1 LVVEVED
8 RSLPSVPFY
17 FTSGI
22 SQKKEKKHQK
32 PNTATSWLPLK
43 MGLDER
49 KRPMALNLTPIRTMS
64 AGSVS
69 STNSSSTSSSLAKPP
84 RTPRFAEATSI
95 HSPVDPQ
102 RNPFSD
108 PEKAQFTKAQPGD
121 VGFGYIADNRESG
134 AVPMTPKSPLKSAMR
149 VPGTPGRALNPLSPT
164 FREEQ
169 VFEAREKR
177 TEKDQARDLKVKT
190 RVRMAKFAL
199 RGVNFSCSLIILSMI
214 SASFAIFNATKAL
227 PAMSGLPAWA
237 ESTNTWPQKV
247 VLACSCVSLAI
258 CVGVFIGYCRGG
270 HNRAEKVGVYYTLFA
285 VGWFIFSMAMW
296 AAAAGILQNSKQNSG
311 NKDMWGWACVE
322 NRRSQ
327 LQGQN
332 VDYALICRMQDWT
345 LICIIIE
352 LVVEIISITLYS
364 IVFYRYWS
372 KRKLH
377 KSMDLRDKA
386 RSDLYLAQLR
396 TQSAPNTP
404 GFGPKSPAFSQYA
417 LSPRFP
423 PTTSYKNLG
432 DIQEDTTTSPFTPG
446 GKNLV
451 VPESHFTPKQ
461 AAFKLQ
467 APPTKANPATPAT
480 PKALSPVTPKKFDF
494 TVSAHAP
501 VAEGEQQYEAVPI
514 PGAYAG
520 QAIKSPPPLQT
531 TFNIPR

>member
-1 LVVEVED
+1 
-8 RSLPSVPFY
+8 
-17 FTSGI
+17 
-22 SQKKEKKHQK
+22 
-32 PNTATSWLPLK
+32 
-43 MGLDER
+43 MGLDEK
-49 KRPMALNLTPIRTMS
+49 KRPLALNLTPIRTMS

-69 STNSSSTSSSLAKPP
+69 STDSSSTSSSLHKPP

-95 HSPVDPQ
+95 HSPVDAQ
-102 RNPFSD
+102 RNPFADNQKS
-108 PEKAQFTKAQPGD
+108 QFTRAQPGD
-121 VGFGYIADNRESG
+121 VGFGYIADNRESV
-134 AVPMTPKSPLKSAMR
+134 APVPMTPGSPLKSAMR
-149 VPGTPGRALNPLSPT
+149 VPGTPGRGLNPLSPT
-164 FREEQ
+164 FREEAN
-169 VFEAREKR
+169 FEAREKR
-177 TEKDQARDLKVKT
+177 TEKDQARDLKIKT

-214 SASFAIFNATKAL
+214 SASFAIFNATRAL

-237 ESTNTWPQKV
+237 ENTNTWPQKV
-247 VLACSCVSLAI
+247 VLACSCVSLCI
-258 CVGVFIGYCRGG
+258 CVVVFIGYCRGG
-270 HNRAEKVGVYYTLFA
+270 HQRAEKVGVYYTLFA

-322 NRRSQ
+322 NRRSE

-332 VDYALICRMQDWT
+332 VDYALVCRLQDWT

-377 KSMDLRDKA
+377 KSMDMRDKA

-423 PTTSYKNLG
+423 PAAYKNLG
-432 DIQEDTTTSPFTPG
+432 DIQEDTTASPFTPG

-451 VPESHFTPKQ
+451 VPESTFTPKQ
-461 AAFKLQ
+461 TGFKLQ
-467 APPTKANPATPAT
+467 APPTKANPATPST
-480 PKALSPVTPKKFDF
+480 PKAGYKPPTAEDLSPTTPNAPAF
-494 TVSAHAP
+494 TVSGHAP